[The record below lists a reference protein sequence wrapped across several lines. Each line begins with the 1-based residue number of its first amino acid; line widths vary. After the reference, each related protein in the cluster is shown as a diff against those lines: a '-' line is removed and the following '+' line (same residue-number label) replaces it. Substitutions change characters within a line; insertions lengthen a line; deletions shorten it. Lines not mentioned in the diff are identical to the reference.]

1 MNRRNWILTAPLLHA
16 CARRARSPVFPPTVA
31 GVWQLKSSQRLA
43 AETAPDLVRAMG
55 TRGWWRAAYEGA
67 GSATVE
73 LYELT
78 SSAGGLEIVQKWRPV
93 ANAVVWYTPGY
104 FVVVRWNSDNRSAVT
119 AFIHAIQKEF
129 AGER

>member
-1 MNRRNWILTAPLLHA
+1 
-16 CARRARSPVFPPTVA
+16 
-31 GVWQLKSSQRLA
+31 
-43 AETAPDLVRAMG
+43 MG

-93 ANAVVWYTPGY
+93 ANAVVWYTPRY
-104 FVVVRWNSDNRSAVT
+104 FVVVRWNSDNRSAVV